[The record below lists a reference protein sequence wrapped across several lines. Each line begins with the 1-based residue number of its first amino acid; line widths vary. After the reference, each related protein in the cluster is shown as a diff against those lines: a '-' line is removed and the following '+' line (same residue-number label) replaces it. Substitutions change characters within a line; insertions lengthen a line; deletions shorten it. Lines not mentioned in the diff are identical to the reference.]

1 MSTREALLTRTFVE
15 AADTLVSEFDVV
27 DFLTSLA
34 SRCTVL
40 FDATEAGFMLTDQN
54 GGLQVVASSSHTMKQ
69 LELLELQHSEG
80 PCIDCYRSG
89 RRITGEDLN
98 AELHRWP
105 RFAPEALEH
114 GMHSAWA
121 LPMRL
126 RETTLGSL
134 NLLRDRPGPL
144 GEDDLSAAQA
154 LADVA
159 SIALIQQRAAEDARI
174 LNEQLQT
181 ALTSRVVIEQA
192 KGVIAEHHQIDMD
205 GAFTLLRAYARS
217 HNGRLSQIAHDVV
230 VGTLPAS
237 RLSERSAP
245 KQTS

>member
-1 MSTREALLTRTFVE
+1 MPTREALLTRTFVE
-15 AADTLVSEFDVV
+15 AADTLVSQFDVV

-34 SRCTVL
+34 TRCTVL

-89 RRITGEDLN
+89 RRITGEDLH

-105 RFAPEALEH
+105 RFAHEALEH

-192 KGVIAEHHQIDMD
+192 KGVIAERAGLTVDVAFERLRRFARAHQRGLTDVAQAVAARDMALVD
-205 GAFTLLRAYARS
+205 AISRA
-217 HNGRLSQIAHDVV
+217 
-230 VGTLPAS
+230 P
-237 RLSERSAP
+237 
-245 KQTS
+245 

>member
-1 MSTREALLTRTFVE
+1 MSAMPAREALLTRTFVE
-15 AADTLVSEFDVV
+15 AADTLVSDFDVV

-34 SRCTVL
+34 TRCTEL
-40 FDATEAGFMLTDQN
+40 FDATEAGIMLTDQS
-54 GGLQVVASSSHTMKQ
+54 GGLQVVASSSHTMKR

-89 RRITGEDLN
+89 GPVTGEDLS

-105 RFAPEALEH
+105 RFATEALEH

-174 LNEQLQT
+174 LNTQLQT

-192 KGVIAEHHQIDMD
+192 KGVLAERAGLTVDV
-205 GAFTLLRAYARS
+205 AFERLRRYARA
-217 HNGRLSQIAHDVV
+217 HHRRLTDLAQSVATRDMALVDAI
-230 VGTLPAS
+230 S
-237 RLSERSAP
+237 RAP
-245 KQTS
+245 